1 MFDLPFEIILW
12 IFKFLT
18 VTINEIKALY
28 DLFKKLSNCIYD
40 DSLIHKVYLCN
51 VLLCSFWF
59 VSFHELVV
67 AAWSTFWNLWSIWL
81 KVNIDFLTLWLELEI
96 IGAPVLIY
104 SNSMDRKNSIL
115 HFLETAISRIFL
127 QTGSVFS
134 FCIVVYSFFPCSNF
148 DVSCHLVY
156 LSFLTFFSCQL
167 FITYSHRNMC

>member
-134 FCIVVYSFFPCSNF
+134 ALHCTLCFLFLLLLSLVTLYTWVSSHVNYLLLIIFLLNVYS
-148 DVSCHLVY
+148 
-156 LSFLTFFSCQL
+156 
-167 FITYSHRNMC
+167 IG